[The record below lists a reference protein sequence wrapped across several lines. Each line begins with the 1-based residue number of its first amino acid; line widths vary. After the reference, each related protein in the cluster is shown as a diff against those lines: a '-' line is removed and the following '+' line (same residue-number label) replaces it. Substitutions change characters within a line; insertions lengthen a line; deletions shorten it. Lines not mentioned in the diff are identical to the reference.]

1 MHADPAVRR
10 EELVRRWNALA
21 ADPARPDHFEL
32 NEFGELILSPPPTN
46 RHNRVAQL
54 VARALVARLGPDAF
68 VEMSVYTDRGV
79 RVPDV
84 VWMAPQRWAESRFE
98 TPLPFVPEVCVEVRS
113 PGNTD
118 EEMAMKVGAYLRGG
132 AREVIVIGLSGEVE
146 FFGPE
151 GKRGTSA
158 LGIALELPVDL
169 F

>member
-21 ADPARPDHFEL
+21 ADPARPRRFEL

-46 RHNRVAQL
+46 RHNRIAQL
-54 VARALVARLGPDAF
+54 VARALIDRLGPDAF
-68 VEMSVYTDRGV
+68 VEMSVYTDRGI

-84 VWMAPQRWAESRFE
+84 VWMAPQRWAESGFE
-98 TPLPFVPEVCVEVRS
+98 TPLPSVPDVCVEVIS
-113 PGNTD
+113 PGNTR
-118 EEMAMKVGAYLRGG
+118 EEMAMKIGAYLRGG
-132 AREVIVIGLSGEVE
+132 AREVIVIGLNGEVE

-151 GKRGTSA
+151 AKRGSSA
-158 LGIALELPVDL
+158 LGISFTLPADL